1 MASRQKAFLMTVL
14 SIATA
19 APCDGPEISELL
31 HRSYTALLAAALPA
45 ITLGAARSFGLSHLL
60 RGAPERLYRG
70 GGGWTHVTPFG
81 RAGLPGV
88 GHVRHVACDPDS
100 LRQGVA
106 GAIMRR
112 VFDSARAAGVER
124 LCCLSALSAE
134 PFYRAMG
141 FDGGAEVAMHLS
153 PEVIFP
159 AVEMRR

>member
-1 MASRQKAFLMTVL
+1 LACPTYFVVR
-14 SIATA
+14 
-19 APCDGPEISELL
+19 
-31 HRSYTALLAAALPA
+31 RSGC
-45 ITLGAARSFGLSHLL
+45 IVGV
-60 RGAPERLYRG
+60 
-70 GGGWTHVTPFG
+70 GGWTHVTPFG